1 MKIMLVDDEESM
13 RVLIERIVIND
24 GYEFCFAIDGLE
36 AFEVY
41 EREEPNLMI
50 LDVMM
55 PKLNGYEVCQRL
67 RTNGVTVPI
76 IFLSARGDII
86 DKGAGFG
93 VGGDDYLVKPF
104 SPKELSMRIDAR
116 LKQHTRAV
124 VQQKGSIDVLGIELD
139 SKRHRVTVRGRLVEL
154 TPKEYNILHLLAS
167 NPGEVFTREQIID
180 EVWGKE
186 YVGET
191 TSIAV
196 FVRKIREKIED
207 DPAHPHYLQTVWRI
221 GYRFGN

>member
-1 MKIMLVDDEESM
+1 MLVDDEENM
-13 RVLIERIVIND
+13 RFLIERIMIND
-24 GYEFCFAIDGLE
+24 GYDFCFASDGLE

-41 EREEPNLMI
+41 KQEEPDLVI

-67 RTNGVTVPI
+67 RASGVTVPI
-76 IFLSARGDII
+76 IFLSAKGDIV

-104 SPKELSMRIDAR
+104 SPKELSLRVDAR

-124 VQQKGSIDVLGIELD
+124 VQQKGLIDVFGIEFD
-139 SKRHRVTVRGRLVEL
+139 PKRHRVDISGKLVEL
-154 TPKEYNILHLLAS
+154 TPKEFKILHLLAS
-167 NPGEVFTREQIID
+167 HPGEVFTREQIID
-180 EVWGKE
+180 EVWGNE

-196 FVRKIREKIED
+196 FVRKIREKIEE
-207 DPAHPHYLQTVWRI
+207 DPAHPRYLQTVWHL
-221 GYRFGN
+221 GYRFGS

>member
-1 MKIMLVDDEESM
+1 MLADDEDSM

-24 GYEFCFAIDGLE
+24 GYVFCFASDGLE
-36 AFEVY
+36 ALDVY
-41 EREEPNLMI
+41 DKESPDLAI

-67 RTNGVTVPI
+67 RDKGVTIPI
-76 IFLSARGDII
+76 IFLSAKGDIA

-104 SPKELSMRIDAR
+104 SPKELSLRIDAR

-124 VQQKGSIDVLGIELD
+124 VQQKGTVDVCGVEFD
-139 SKRHRVTVRGRLVEL
+139 PKKHRVTVQGKPVEL
-154 TPKEYNILHLLAS
+154 TPKEFKILHLLAS
-167 NPGEVFTREQIID
+167 HPGEVFTREQIID
-180 EVWGKE
+180 EVWGNE

-191 TSIAV
+191 TSVAV
-196 FVRKIREKIED
+196 FVRKIREKIEA
-207 DPAHPHYLQTVWRI
+207 DPAHPRYLQTVWHL
-221 GYRFGN
+221 GYRFGS